1 MASGDLFRAFT
12 IRFSYKKEQ
21 HVRMLQ
27 KFKDKKLN
35 DGKAKNQ
42 VVMDALEMYFD
53 ALEKQE
59 KNDVSEELTSAY
71 LEKRLSEME
80 ERIRIKLLQEIVG
93 IVLRNAVTKQPAMF
107 LASSGKTELDKMADD
122 SKQADITEMPD
133 IMDKVMSW
141 SDN

>member
-12 IRFSYKKEQ
+12 VRFSFKKEQ

-27 KFKDKKLN
+27 KFEDRKLN
-35 DGKAKNQ
+35 DGKTKNQ

-59 KNDVSEELTSAY
+59 KNEVSEELTSAY

-80 ERIRIKLLQEIVG
+80 ERIRIKLLQEIAG
-93 IVLRNAVTKQPAMF
+93 IVLRNAVTKQPAVF
-107 LASSGKTELDKMADD
+107 LASSGKSELDEMTDG